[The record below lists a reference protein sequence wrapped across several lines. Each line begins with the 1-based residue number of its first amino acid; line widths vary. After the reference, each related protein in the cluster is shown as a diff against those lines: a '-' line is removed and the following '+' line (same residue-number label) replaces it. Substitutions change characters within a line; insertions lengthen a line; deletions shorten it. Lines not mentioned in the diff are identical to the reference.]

1 MISRHQSVSRT
12 WPDGTLS
19 VPGFEVTSGVHEP
32 ASVLNRHTHE
42 LPSICCVKYGSFTEY
57 YPGKAVGCD
66 ARTLKITP
74 AGEPHWNRFDSVST
88 YGLRIDVDAGRFA
101 DVPEIARML
110 DERLFMAAAAFE
122 LLTRQLVVELLRGDA
137 ISRVAAE
144 GLLLELIAKMA
155 SLAGETG
162 RPRWLRQADDILHE
176 RAADPPTVAALAQQ
190 VGVPATR
197 LARSFRSEFGCTV
210 AQRVRQ
216 LRLDSAALELVT
228 SVEPIARVATRAGFY
243 DQSHFSNAFRRHFG
257 ITPASYREQRG
268 VIRRE
273 SHLA

>member
-1 MISRHQSVSRT
+1 MITRHETVSRN
-12 WPDGTLS
+12 WPSGTLN
-19 VPGFEVTSGVHEP
+19 VPGFDVISGVHEP
-32 ASVLNRHTHE
+32 ASVLDRHTHE

-57 YPGKAVGCD
+57 YPGKAVDCD

-74 AGEPHWNRFDSVST
+74 AGEPHWNRFDGVST
-88 YGLRIDVDAGRFA
+88 YGLRIDVDAQRFA

-110 DERLFMAAAAFE
+110 HGRLFMAAAAFE
-122 LLTRQLVVELLRGDA
+122 MLTRQLVVELLRGDA
-137 ISRVAAE
+137 VSRIAAE
-144 GLLLELIAKMA
+144 GLLLELLAKMA
-155 SLAGETG
+155 SVTGETG
-162 RPRWLRQADDILHE
+162 RPRWLTEADDILHE
-176 RAADPPTVAALAQQ
+176 HAANPPSMAVLAQL
-190 VGVPATR
+190 VGVSPTR

-257 ITPASYREQRG
+257 ITPAAYREQRG
-268 VIRRE
+268 VIRRGPR
-273 SHLA
+273 LA